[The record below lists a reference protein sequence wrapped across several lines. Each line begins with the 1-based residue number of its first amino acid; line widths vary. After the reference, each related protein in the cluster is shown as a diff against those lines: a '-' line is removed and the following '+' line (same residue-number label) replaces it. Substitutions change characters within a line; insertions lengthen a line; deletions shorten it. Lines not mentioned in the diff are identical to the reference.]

1 MPSIRPITRKD
12 GSRGY
17 EIRVRTSRDTPERSK
32 RWYPPAGWSQRAID
46 RELAKVSAD
55 FERRCYAGEIKT
67 RAQIKE
73 ETAEAER
80 EAAKIRTLRQYG
92 EQVFMPSK
100 TITVS
105 EHTRAYYQNAIDRH
119 INPRLGDYK
128 LPEISSAQISAL
140 FLSLM
145 NTQLSHSS
153 IIGVYVTLNQLFRMA
168 FLDDSVDRNPMDRVD
183 RPKPRKDEKN
193 AQEVEA
199 FTADELKYILTCM
212 EREPLKWQ
220 TMIRLMIDTGIRRGE
235 ACGLKWEAVDMKTN
249 TATISTNLCYTKDAG
264 IYLDTPKGGK
274 TREVYFS
281 DETKK
286 LLHRLRMEQAQSCIS
301 QFVFTQ
307 DGTAEPMHPQSPTRY
322 LTKFGKR
329 YGIKIHPHKLRHS
342 FASVAI
348 TNGADI
354 ASVSEVLGHSDKA
367 VTLRMYTHA
376 NEESKRRAAGIVLAA
391 IKEA

>member
-1 MPSIRPITRKD
+1 MAYTRLRTTKR
-12 GSRGY
+12 GKQFYEIIAHPSRGQAPL
-17 EIRVRTSRDTPERSK
+17 TM
-32 RWYPPAGWSQRAID
+32 RWYVPDGWGKRSIE
-46 RELAKVSAD
+46 RELNIQATE
-55 FERRCYAGEIKT
+55 FERKVKAGEIKS
-67 RAQIKE
+67 RADMKAEQ
-73 ETAEAER
+73 AEAER

-92 EQVFMPSK
+92 EQVFMPAK
-100 TITVS
+100 RVTIA
-105 EHTRAYYQNAIDRH
+105 ENTRDGFQRELDLH
-119 INPRLGDYK
+119 IYPVIGDYK
-128 LPEISSAQISAL
+128 ITEITSAQITAL
-140 FLSLM
+140 LLREQEQGQSVASVIRLY
-145 NTQLSHSS
+145 T
-153 IIGVYVTLNQLFRMA
+153 VLNLLFKMA
-168 FLDDSVDRNPMDRVD
+168 YLDDSIDRNPMDKVQ

-199 FTADELKYILTCM
+199 FTADELKYIIACL

-220 TMIRLMIDTGIRRGE
+220 AMIRLMIDTGIRRGE
-235 ACGLKWEAVDMKTN
+235 ACGLKWEAVNFKTN
-249 TATISTNLCYTKDAG
+249 TAVISSNLCYTKDAG

-281 DETKK
+281 DETKN
-286 LLHRLRMEQAQSCIS
+286 LLRRLRQKQAQSCIS

-307 DGTAEPMHPQSPTRY
+307 DGTPEPMHPQSPTRY
-322 LTKFGKR
+322 LTKFGRR
-329 YGIKIHPHKLRHS
+329 YGVKIHPHKLRHS

-354 ASVSEVLGHSDKA
+354 ASVSETLGHSDKA